1 LAEAFSWLSSRSV
14 VCRVDFI
21 ALLLIMAS
29 APNSGLSG
37 AVKLVVKTFLE
48 KEHYQDL
55 HRFLCEQW
63 SDMHSLTAA
72 MRLMEAHGVH
82 ISEAT
87 QAKYKDLPEDRV
99 IDTLVMLMPQQSR
112 EQFEHFFLQLSLIAS
127 TTTRLRSALESGNE
141 HQVEEVLE
149 SAENVGVL
157 QFILRMAV
165 AQAGQ
170 EVKQHSKDHNDW
182 LTVVEKRMGPLLRSQ
197 ADAMV
202 YQKALVEA
210 SGQLNSH
217 RVDANEKSKKV
228 LMGLAGGNESALKT
242 FVFATWA
249 DETQKS
255 KKENEIRKEYE
266 DEINVAEKRLQDYI
280 LSQTAIMKNMIN
292 KKHGSGLQTMLHQCM
307 DALVGEVTEKKDREA
322 KDGEMSELN
331 AKMSAFSKDQAAKSK
346 KVLSR
351 MNAGTDQGLLSMCLT
366 AWVQH
371 CEEYKK
377 NREFEDAVKR
387 EEQKIAEFMKK
398 QNEGAKGVLSRM
410 SQATDSGLIQQC
422 FTGWVDVFNE
432 QKKSNELKEK
442 MNANT
447 AKFATFSNRN
457 KASAKSG
464 MSRHAELQEQGSLIV
479 IFKLW
484 LKEVKVERMRRWA
497 KDKNIKKKNQ
507 LLGVKGLFRN
517 FANELEA
524 GLKEGTPR
532 VETMKKKSSPKSG
545 IDPEQ
550 AA

>member
-1 LAEAFSWLSSRSV
+1 
-14 VCRVDFI
+14 
-21 ALLLIMAS
+21 MAS
-29 APNSGLSG
+29 APNTGLSG

-82 ISEAT
+82 ISEEK
-87 QAKYKDLPEDRV
+87 QKMYKSLPEDRV

-141 HQVEEVLE
+141 HQVEEVLD

-182 LTVVEKRMGPLLRSQ
+182 LTTCEERMRPLLRSQ

-202 YQKALVEA
+202 FQKALAQA
-210 SGQLNSH
+210 SAQLGFH

-228 LMGLAGGNESALKT
+228 LMGLAGNNSTALIT

-249 DETQKS
+249 DETSKS

-292 KKHGSGLQTMLHQCM
+292 KKHGNGLQELLHNCM
-307 DALVGEVTEKKDREA
+307 DALVGELKEKADKELKDQ
-322 KDGEMSELN
+322 EMAELN
-331 AKMSAFSKDQAAKSK
+331 AKMSAFSKEQAAKSK

-351 MNAGTDQGLLSMCLT
+351 MNAGSDQGLLGMCMA
-366 AWVQH
+366 AWVQQA
-371 CEEYKK
+371 EEYKK
-377 NREFEDAVKR
+377 NKEFEDAVKR

-398 QNEGAKGVLSRM
+398 QNDGAKSVLSRM
-410 SQATDSGLIQQC
+410 SQSTDSGLVQQC
-422 FTGWVDVFNE
+422 FSGWVDLFQE
-432 QKKSNELKEK
+432 QKKSNEMKEL
-442 MNANT
+442 MNSNT
-447 AKFATFSNRN
+447 SKFATFSNRN

-464 MSRHAELQEQGSLIV
+464 MSRHAELTEQGSLIV

-532 VETMKKKSSPKSG
+532 VEAVKKKKDGYPSPKSQM
-545 IDPEQ
+545 DSEQ
-550 AA
+550 PA

>member
-1 LAEAFSWLSSRSV
+1 
-14 VCRVDFI
+14 
-21 ALLLIMAS
+21 MAS
-29 APNSGLSG
+29 ATSGLSG

-48 KEHYQDL
+48 KDHYQDL
-55 HRFLCEQW
+55 HKYLCEQW
-63 SDMHSLTAA
+63 SEMHSLTAA

-182 LTVVEKRMGPLLRSQ
+182 LAACEKRMGPLLRSQ

-202 YQKALVEA
+202 FQKALVEA
-210 SGQLNSH
+210 SSQLNSH

-228 LMGLAGGNESALKT
+228 LMGLAGGNETALKT
-242 FVFATWA
+242 FVFANWV
-249 DETQKS
+249 DLTQKT
-255 KKENEIRKEYE
+255 KRENEIRKEYE
-266 DEINVAEKRLQDYI
+266 EEILVAEKRLQDYI

-292 KKHGSGLQTMLHQCM
+292 KKHGSGLQEQLHMCF
-307 DALVGEVTEKKDREA
+307 DALVAESTEKADREA
-322 KDGEMSELN
+322 KDAEMAELN
-331 AKMSAFSKDQAAKSK
+331 AKMGAFSKDQAAKSK

-351 MNAGTDQGLLSMCLT
+351 MNAGSDQGLLNMCMT
-366 AWVQH
+366 AWIQH

-410 SQATDSGLIQQC
+410 SQATDSGLVQQV
-422 FTGWVDVFNE
+422 FAGWVEVFE
-432 QKKSNELKEK
+432 EYKRHVEMKEK
-442 MNANT
+442 LNANT
-447 AKFATFSNRN
+447 SKFATFSNRN

-464 MSRHAELQEQGSLIV
+464 MSRTAELQDAGSLTV

-497 KDKNIKKKNQ
+497 KEKNVKKKNQ

-532 VETMKKKSSPKSG
+532 VESMKKKSSPKSG
-545 IDPEQ
+545 ADPEQ
-550 AA
+550 PA